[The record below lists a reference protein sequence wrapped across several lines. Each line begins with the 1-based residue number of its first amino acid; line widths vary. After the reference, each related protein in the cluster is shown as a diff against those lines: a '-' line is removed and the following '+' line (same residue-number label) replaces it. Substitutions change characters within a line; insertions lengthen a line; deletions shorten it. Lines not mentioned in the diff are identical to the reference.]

1 MKSTPILSEALALPV
16 PERIAL
22 VEAIWESI
30 ACSDEPVHLSAAQE
44 SELDRRLAEAK
55 GNPSAGIPWETVY
68 AGLLS
73 KHKAG

>member
-30 ACSDEPVHLSAAQE
+30 AHSDEAIQLSAGQE
-44 SELDRRLAEAK
+44 AELDRRLAESRK
-55 GNPSAGIPWETVY
+55 NPDSGIAWEAVY
-68 AGLLS
+68 AGLTA

>member
-1 MKSTPILSEALALPV
+1 MKSTPILSDALALPV

-30 ACSDEPVHLSAAQE
+30 ACSDEAIQLSAAQE
-44 SELDRRLAEAK
+44 SELDRRLAAARE
-55 GNPSAGIPWETVY
+55 NPSTGIPWGTIY
-68 AGLLS
+68 AGLLA